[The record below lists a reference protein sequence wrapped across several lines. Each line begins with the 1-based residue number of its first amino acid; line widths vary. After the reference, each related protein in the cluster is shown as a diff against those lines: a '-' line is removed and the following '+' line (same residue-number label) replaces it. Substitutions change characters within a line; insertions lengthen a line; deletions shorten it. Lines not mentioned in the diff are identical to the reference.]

1 MVATR
6 SLSMVLLLS
15 ESIITNAFISSSRV
29 DFSRARVVSPPV
41 ALQMIETINLD
52 SLDDDHE
59 AEGTRLA
66 ESIAGWLDLEWCP
79 QEVHAAI
86 AEDAKQTY
94 VKLRSRGEDCVS
106 SIMHETAEN
115 LYANWDQFD
124 KDAFVGPYDVANY
137 VSDYLSVRSGE
148 LSGLKWCV
156 SERACLYPT
165 GRNGSAMLV

>member
-15 ESIITNAFISSSRV
+15 ESTIASAFISSSRV
-29 DFSRARVVSPPV
+29 DFSRARVVSPPT
-41 ALQMIETINLD
+41 ALQMIETI
-52 SLDDDHE
+52 SLESLGDDHE

-86 AEDAKQTY
+86 AENAKQTY
-94 VKLRSRGEDCVS
+94 VKLRSRGDDCVS

-115 LYANWDQFD
+115 LHANWDAYD
-124 KDAFVGPYDVANY
+124 KDAFVNAWDVANY
-137 VSDYLSVRSGE
+137 VSDYLSMRSGE
-148 LSGLKWCV
+148 LSRLKWYGV
-156 SERACLYPT
+156 
-165 GRNGSAMLV
+165 